1 MIPRAA
7 VKAFLA
13 RPRDDLRKY
22 KKLRDSELVRRM
34 RELPIQPPVWWK
46 LLRDQRVLFLAC
58 VMYRRFAVWADTGIG
73 KTLLSMALARY
84 FRAAGVA
91 RRFLV
96 LVPNKINLGEWAAER
111 EKHCPKT
118 SFIVLEGSSAAKWDQ
133 LRSAKP
139 LMTVATYGGLVRMV
153 SRVQKVKRKRG
164 GRVVHE
170 DKLTPQKKLVREI
183 VDAFDGVIL
192 DETSADQAV
201 QYRDSLAWRI
211 CNQLSKKMVAKD
223 LPFFDLS
230 GTPFGRDPTPLWAQM
245 FLVDRG
251 ASLGETLGLFRAAFF
266 SEKQN
271 YWGGSEFKF
280 KDKMSGVLHRTL
292 AHRSLTIE
300 ADEATLPPVV
310 PIRKDIV
317 LPREAADYC
326 EVAKKAIL
334 AARGNYQETKNA
346 FLRGRQIS
354 SGFLGYSDDE
364 TGARAKFIFDENPK
378 LDSLISF
385 IESVAGKYKVVVF
398 HEFILSGDLIG
409 AELDRLK
416 IGYARLG
423 SGAKSTPAEAGRAFR
438 TSDKCRVMLNSN
450 SMVMG
455 PNWQIAK
462 YAAFY
467 ESPIDP
473 KKRKQA
479 RRRVERQHSTHDRIF
494 IVDFVVKGTFDQKIL
509 DHLEEGD
516 NLFDAIVRGRSEL

>member
-1 MIPRAA
+1 MIPRRA

-13 RPRDDLRKY
+13 RPRDDLRSYKELSNGELIRRV
-22 KKLRDSELVRRM
+22 KKLL
-34 RELPIQPPVWWK
+34 IKPPVWRK
-46 LLRDQRVLFLAC
+46 LLRDQRVLFLAA
-58 VMYRRFAVWADTGIG
+58 VDYRRIAAWADTGIG

-84 FRAAGVA
+84 FRRAKVA
-91 RRFLV
+91 KRFLV

-111 EKHCPKT
+111 DKHCPNM
-118 SFIVLEGSSAAKWDQ
+118 SFITLEGSSVEKWAQ
-133 LRSAKP
+133 VRSGAP

-153 SRVQKVKRKRG
+153 CRIEKAKKGRKKG
-164 GRVVHE
+164 KP
-170 DKLTPQKKLVREI
+170 KLTPQKKLVQEI
-183 VDAFDGVIL
+183 VGIFDGVVL

-211 CNQLSKKMVAKD
+211 CNQLSKKMVKND

-251 ASLGETLGLFRAAFF
+251 QSLGETLGLFRAAFF
-266 SEKQN
+266 TEKLN
-271 YWGGSEFKF
+271 YFGGAEYKF
-280 KDKMSGVLHRTL
+280 KDKMSPVLHRAL
-292 AHRSLTIE
+292 AHRSITIE

-310 PIRKDIV
+310 PIKKEII

-326 EVAKKAIL
+326 EVARKAII
-334 AARGNYQETKNA
+334 AARGNYQEIKNA
-346 FLRGRQIS
+346 FLRMRQIS
-354 SGFLGYSDDE
+354 SGFLGYNDDE

-385 IESVAGKYKVVVF
+385 IESVVGKYKIVVF

-423 SGAKSTPAEAGRAFR
+423 SGSKQTPAEAGKMFR
-438 TSDKCRVMLNSN
+438 TKDQCRVMLNSN

-467 ESPIDP
+467 ESPVDP

-479 RRRVERQHSTHDRIF
+479 RRRVERQHSEHDRVFVADF
-494 IVDFVVKGTFDQKIL
+494 IVRGTYDQRIL
-509 DHLEEGD
+509 DFHAEGED
-516 NLFDAIVRGRSEL
+516 LFDAIVRGEAKP